1 MSPAHPPVKCFFS
14 SKDMNV
20 FSSYSRIFEA
30 EFALKSRGF
39 DDFGSPSGQDKC
51 VKDFVSIT
59 YEAQGVLEKNIMS
72 YECVKANPTLPV
84 DGRIHSARR
93 ARKHCLK

>member
-1 MSPAHPPVKCFFS
+1 MLGAHIYEPGASPCKVFFS

-20 FSSYSRIFEA
+20 YSSYSRIFEA

-39 DDFGSPSGQDKC
+39 GDFGSPSGQDKS

-72 YECVKANPTLPV
+72 
-84 DGRIHSARR
+84 
-93 ARKHCLK
+93 

>member
-1 MSPAHPPVKCFFS
+1 MCKVFFF
-14 SKDMNV
+14 SKDMSV
-20 FSSYSRIFEA
+20 YSSYGRIFEA

-39 DDFGSPSGQDKC
+39 GNFGSPPGQDKS

-72 YECVKANPTLPV
+72 
-84 DGRIHSARR
+84 
-93 ARKHCLK
+93 

>member
-20 FSSYSRIFEA
+20 YSSYSRIFEA

-39 DDFGSPSGQDKC
+39 GDFGSPSGQDKS
-51 VKDFVSIT
+51 VKHFVSIT

-72 YECVKANPTLPV
+72 
-84 DGRIHSARR
+84 
-93 ARKHCLK
+93 

>member
-1 MSPAHPPVKCFFS
+1 MYCVRSACKLRARRTEYKSVFF

-20 FSSYSRIFEA
+20 YLSYGRIFEA

-39 DDFGSPSGQDKC
+39 GDFGSPSGQDKS

-72 YECVKANPTLPV
+72 
-84 DGRIHSARR
+84 
-93 ARKHCLK
+93 

>member
-1 MSPAHPPVKCFFS
+1 MYFNGKQHVHNENGHICIVLGAHIYEPGASPCKVFFFS
-14 SKDMNV
+14 SEDMNV
-20 FSSYSRIFEA
+20 YSSYSRIFEA

-39 DDFGSPSGQDKC
+39 GDFGSPSGQDKS

-72 YECVKANPTLPV
+72 
-84 DGRIHSARR
+84 
-93 ARKHCLK
+93 

>member
-14 SKDMNV
+14 KDMNV
-20 FSSYSRIFEA
+20 YSSYGRIFEA

-39 DDFGSPSGQDKC
+39 GDFGSRSGQDKS

-72 YECVKANPTLPV
+72 
-84 DGRIHSARR
+84 
-93 ARKHCLK
+93 

>member
-20 FSSYSRIFEA
+20 YSSYSRIFEA

-39 DDFGSPSGQDKC
+39 GDFGSPSGQD
-51 VKDFVSIT
+51 
-59 YEAQGVLEKNIMS
+59 
-72 YECVKANPTLPV
+72 
-84 DGRIHSARR
+84 
-93 ARKHCLK
+93 